1 MNSQA
6 LFVAP
11 AVASM
16 IDSPRWLKRTIQALA
31 CVCVLSVT
39 PACATARIANTD
51 VIDTPEN
58 HELIDVAERYRRA
71 VEQRDVRA
79 LLAMTSP
86 AYFEDS
92 GTPAGDDDYGI
103 DGLRRLLA
111 TWADTVREVRYE
123 CRYRR
128 VDVAED
134 RRHATVDFTYTGS
147 FTLVRPP
154 LQAPAGTVPPP
165 ESVLR
170 TDPARAES
178 SNRGPQESWYRH
190 VADNRL
196 ELEHVDGQWRITA
209 GM

>member
-1 MNSQA
+1 MMTDFAATRFSVNSMVSKSV
-6 LFVAP
+6 LRTVLGVVAT
-11 AVASM
+11 
-16 IDSPRWLKRTIQALA
+16 LGLGT
-31 CVCVLSVT
+31 T
-39 PACATARIANTD
+39 HGCATARIPNTD
-51 VIDTPEN
+51 VADTAEN
-58 HELIDVAERYRRA
+58 HELVDVAERYRRA

-79 LLAMTSP
+79 LLAMASP
-86 AYFEDS
+86 SYFEDS

-111 TWADTVREVRYE
+111 TWADSVREVRYE

-128 VDVAED
+128 IDVSED

-154 LQAPAGTVPPP
+154 LEAPPGTVPPP
-165 ESVLR
+165 ESVMR
-170 TDPARAES
+170 SDPARGEM
-178 SNRGPQESWYRH
+178 SNRGPQESWHRR

>member
-1 MNSQA
+1 MTQ
-6 LFVAP
+6 
-11 AVASM
+11 
-16 IDSPRWLKRTIQALA
+16 
-31 CVCVLSVT
+31 
-39 PACATARIANTD
+39 ACATARIANTD
-51 VIDTPEN
+51 VVDTPEN
-58 HELIDVAERYRRA
+58 HELIDMAERYRRA

-92 GTPAGDDDYGI
+92 GTPAGDDDYGV

-111 TWADTVREVRYE
+111 SWADTVRDVRYE

-128 VDVAED
+128 INVTED
-134 RRHATVDFTYTGS
+134 RRHATIDFTYTGS

-154 LQAPAGTVPPP
+154 LQAPPGTVPPA
-165 ESVLR
+165 ESVMR
-170 TDPARAES
+170 ADPARQES
-178 SNRGPQESWYRH
+178 SNRGPQENWHRR